1 MLKIRLTSW
10 PTFFKILILL
20 FILSSCSL
28 WPMANEKVEIN
39 PVEKAPP
46 SERQLVYDKA
56 KGLLTLGQF
65 QEAEPLYFQI
75 TRYPPDGKNS
85 VYDKSLLDLAFL
97 FEKTDQSEK
106 AILALDELSKRDT
119 SVIDKAS
126 IKILLIKN
134 HYRVTN
140 YYQART
146 LRAELD
152 DMYRAQEIS
161 LKDIYSALYYQ
172 TTLYYDRH
180 IFDELLFLGD
190 MQKYFVYVM
199 ENQTSSAE
207 GEKLTELLMLYY
219 ERFDSQLNNGM
230 LSKDL
235 KKRLI
240 ISLIDQ
246 LNKFDRYKLNDV
258 TKNIKHLNRFSDFA
272 EVTEK
277 RLTERLT
284 NGNY

>member
-1 MLKIRLTSW
+1 MSKIRLSIA
-10 PTFFKILILL
+10 PTCFKILIL
-20 FILSSCSL
+20 FFFLSSCSL
-28 WPMANEKVEIN
+28 WPLAEKRTEIK
-39 PVEKAPP
+39 PVEKSPP
-46 SERQLVYDKA
+46 SQQQLIYDNA
-56 KGLLTLGQF
+56 KDLLNSSQF
-65 QEAEPLYFQI
+65 QEAERLYFQI
-75 TRYPPDGKNS
+75 TRYPPDNKDI

-97 FEKTDQSEK
+97 YEKTDQSEK

-146 LRAELD
+146 IRAELD
-152 DMYRAQEIS
+152 DMYRTQEVS
-161 LKDIYSALYYQ
+161 LQDIYAGLYYQ

-199 ENQTSSAE
+199 ESQANATE

-219 ERFDSQLNNGM
+219 DRFNSQLESSA
-230 LSKDL
+230 LSKEF

-246 LNKFDRYKLNDV
+246 LNKFDRYKINDAN
-258 TKNIKHLNRFSDFA
+258 KNIKYINRFSEFA
-272 EVTEK
+272 EVIEK

>member
-1 MLKIRLTSW
+1 MSKTCLSSG
-10 PTFFKILILL
+10 PSYFKILIL
-20 FILSSCSL
+20 FFFLSSCSL
-28 WPMANEKVEIN
+28 WPLAEEKVEIK

-46 SERQLVYDKA
+46 SERQVVYDKA
-56 KGLLTLGQF
+56 KGLLSLGQY
-65 QEAEPLYFQI
+65 QDAEPVYFQI
-75 TRYPPDGKNS
+75 TRYPPDNKDS
-85 VYDKSLLDLAFL
+85 IYDKSLLDLSFL
-97 FEKTDQSEK
+97 YEKTDQSEK

-126 IKILLIKN
+126 IKVLLIKN

-146 LRAELD
+146 IRAELD
-152 DMYRAQEIS
+152 DMYRTQDIS
-161 LKDIYSALYYQ
+161 LQDFYSALYYQ
-172 TTLYYDRH
+172 TTIYYDRH

-199 ENQTSSAE
+199 ESHTSAVE

-219 ERFDSQLNNGM
+219 ERFNSQLSSGV

-246 LNKFDRYKLNDV
+246 LNKFDRYKLNDA
-258 TKNIKHLNRFSDFA
+258 TKNIKYLNRFSDFA
-272 EVTEK
+272 KVSEK

>member
-1 MLKIRLTSW
+1 MSIIRLHSW
-10 PTFFKILILL
+10 PSLFKILIL
-20 FILSSCSL
+20 FFVLSSCSL
-28 WPMANEKVEIN
+28 WPMAEEKVEIK

-46 SERQLVYDKA
+46 SERQLTYDKA
-56 KGLLTLGQF
+56 RGLYNLGQF
-65 QEAEPLYFQI
+65 QEAEPIYFQI
-75 TRYPPDGKNS
+75 TRYPPEGRDS

-97 FEKTDQSEK
+97 YEKTDQSEK

-140 YYQART
+140 YYQARL
-146 LRAELD
+146 LRNELD
-152 DMYRAQEIS
+152 GMYRTQEVS
-161 LKDIYSALYYQ
+161 LQDIYSGLYYQ
-172 TTLYYDRH
+172 TSLYYDRH

-190 MQKYFVYVM
+190 MQKYFVYVI
-199 ENQTSSAE
+199 ESQSNAVE

-219 ERFDSQLNNGM
+219 ERFNSQLNSGL

-246 LNKFDRYKLNDV
+246 LNKFDRYKLNDA

-272 EVTEK
+272 EINEK

>member
-1 MLKIRLTSW
+1 MSILRLSNW
-10 PTFFKILILL
+10 PSYFKILIL
-20 FILSSCSL
+20 FFFLSSCSL
-28 WPMANEKVEIN
+28 WPVLEEEVAIKA
-39 PVEKAPP
+39 VEKPAP
-46 SERQLVYDKA
+46 SERQQVYDKA
-56 KGLLTLGQF
+56 KGLLNLGQF
-65 QEAEPLYFQI
+65 SEAEPIYFQI
-75 TRYPPDGKNS
+75 TRYPSDGKDS
-85 VYDKSLLDLAFL
+85 IYDKSLLDLAFL
-97 FEKTDQSEK
+97 YEKTDQSEK

-119 SVIDKAS
+119 SVVDKAS
-126 IKILLIKN
+126 IKVLLIKN

-146 LRAELD
+146 IRAELD
-152 DMYRAQEIS
+152 GMYRTQEVS
-161 LKDIYSALYYQ
+161 LQDIYSALYYQ

-199 ENQTSSAE
+199 ESQTNAAE
-207 GEKLTELLMLYY
+207 GEKLTELLVLYY
-219 ERFDSQLNNGM
+219 ERFNSQLNSGL

-246 LNKFDRYKLNDV
+246 LNKFDRYKLNDA
-258 TKNIKHLNRFSDFA
+258 TKNIKYLNRFSDFA
-272 EVTEK
+272 EVNEK

>member
-1 MLKIRLTSW
+1 MQNKAMSIMRLPTW
-10 PTFFKILILL
+10 PSSFKILILL

-28 WPMANEKVEIN
+28 WPLTEDKVE
-39 PVEKAPP
+39 VKTEEKPAP
-46 SERQLVYDKA
+46 SERELIYEKA
-56 KGLLTLGQF
+56 KGFLSLGQF
-65 QEAEPLYFQI
+65 QDAESNYFKI
-75 TRYPPDGKNS
+75 TRYPPDGKDS
-85 VYDKSLLDLAFL
+85 IYDKSLLDLAFL
-97 FEKTDQSEK
+97 YEKTDQSEK
-106 AILALDELSKRDT
+106 AILALDELSKRST

-140 YYQART
+140 YYQARKV
-146 LRAELD
+146 RAELD
-152 DMYRAQEIS
+152 EMYRSQEVS
-161 LKDIYSALYYQ
+161 LQDFYTGLYYH

-199 ENQTSSAE
+199 ENQTSTLE

-219 ERFDSQLNNGM
+219 ERFNSQLNSGL
-230 LSKDL
+230 LSKEL

-246 LNKFDRYKLNDV
+246 LNKFDRYKLNDA
-258 TKNIKHLNRFSDFA
+258 TKNIKHLNRFS
-272 EVTEK
+272 E
-277 RLTERLT
+277 
-284 NGNY
+284 

>member
-1 MLKIRLTSW
+1 MSIIRLPSW
-10 PTFFKILILL
+10 PSLFKILIL
-20 FILSSCSL
+20 FFVLSSCSL
-28 WPMANEKVEIN
+28 WPMAEEKVEVKQ
-39 PVEKAPP
+39 VEKAPP
-46 SERQLVYDKA
+46 SERQLTYDKA
-56 KGLLTLGQF
+56 KGLLNLGQF
-65 QEAEPLYFQI
+65 QEAEPIYFQI
-75 TRYPPDGKNS
+75 TRYPPEGRDS

-97 FEKTDQSEK
+97 YEKTDQSEK

-119 SVIDKAS
+119 SVVDKAS

-140 YYQART
+140 YYQARL
-146 LRAELD
+146 LRNELD
-152 DMYRAQEIS
+152 GMYRTQEVS
-161 LKDIYSALYYQ
+161 LQDIYAGLYYQ
-172 TTLYYDRH
+172 TSLYYDRH

-199 ENQTSSAE
+199 ESQSNAAE

-219 ERFDSQLNNGM
+219 ERFNSQLNSGL

-246 LNKFDRYKLNDV
+246 LNKFDRYKLNDA
-258 TKNIKHLNRFSDFA
+258 TKNIKYLNRFSDFA
-272 EVTEK
+272 EINEK